1 MTEVRSSRRSGDDQ
15 WGAGGHTIATPMPK
29 LRMYTMP
36 LTSFC
41 AYLNGTAQAHNFL
54 KDSTLE
60 KAPWQLCKLQGT
72 WTVNTSVC
80 DMGI

>member
-60 KAPWQLCKLQGT
+60 KAPSKAMLKTGNFASCKALGQ
-72 WTVNTSVC
+72 
-80 DMGI
+80 